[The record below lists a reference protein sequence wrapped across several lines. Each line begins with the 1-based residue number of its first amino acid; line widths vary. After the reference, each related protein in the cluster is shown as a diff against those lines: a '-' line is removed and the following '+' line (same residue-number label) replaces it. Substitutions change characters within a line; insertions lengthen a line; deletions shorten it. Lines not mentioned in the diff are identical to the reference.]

1 MPDRPFLLFTTSCQ
15 TSPILAFLFPFLF
28 SLGID
33 TSPLFLE
40 VGKRSR
46 VVDWPVNIFSF
57 SDIVVVATDWLVR
70 VPVAVC
76 LGGMNITDSW
86 VFFSFSIAWK
96 MMTVL
101 SNSDQLLVLFF
112 LAGWKLLVF
121 CDNFFWADHLFKQ
134 DNTQLPIRHPTYSH
148 PRIPN

>member
-1 MPDRPFLLFTTSCQ
+1 
-15 TSPILAFLFPFLF
+15 
-28 SLGID
+28 
-33 TSPLFLE
+33 
-40 VGKRSR
+40 

-57 SDIVVVATDWLVR
+57 SDIVVPVATDWLVR

-101 SNSDQLLVLFF
+101 SDSQLLVLFF
-112 LAGWKLLVF
+112 FLAGWSCWFSVTISF
-121 CDNFFWADHLFKQ
+121 ESASTS
-134 DNTQLPIRHPTYSH
+134 DNTQLPIRHPTCSH